1 MSGRRLV
8 DVVFPGAAA
17 AQGAPGTASGATGR
31 ASGGSGAGSAAAGAA
46 GGAARAFHGRT
57 AGPTVTTVGP
67 YPDLDA
73 HPRPIYREPRRE
85 IATRVYTVHDES
97 RCAALDRGRA
107 GHRRAN
113 PRPLASHRR

>member
-8 DVVFPGAAA
+8 DVVFPGAATT
-17 AQGAPGTASGATGR
+17 QGALGTASGPTGE
-31 ASGGSGAGSAAAGAA
+31 ASGSSGGRSAVASAA
-46 GGAARAFHGRT
+46 GGAARASNKRT

-67 YPDLDA
+67 NPDLDA

-97 RCAALDRGRA
+97 RCEALDGGRV
-107 GHRRAN
+107 GHWRTN
-113 PRPLASHRR
+113 P